1 MFFKGNLLVY
11 MLRLLLLLLFLW
23 FCCSKFNHDRGN
35 VVSQLVLFGNV
46 VFEFNFFLG
55 VNSS

>member
-11 MLRLLLLLLFLW
+11 MLRLLLLLFLL
-23 FCCSKFNHDRGN
+23 FCCSKFNHDRGT

-46 VFEFNFFLG
+46 VFEFNFFFLG